1 MAVSLRFDLSLSNFA
16 SGRES
21 SRYQQNFYSQHKN
34 FKTMALDVNDL
45 MMLKGMDSKEGLTP
59 YEQFDVARHQAKKPS
74 GVAIAGLTVASVGAA
89 AAIGAWIFGPLY
101 GNAKA
106 GQAKEAAQAA
116 KEQAALQYQAAL
128 NLLNQQSANT
138 NATLDRVIRG
148 LERETDARVAGDIN
162 LTNTV
167 TDSQTGS
174 QASQLTALQ
183 QAELAAS
190 QATQQVMT
198 QTYSDFVTGRASLNP
213 TPVSLYSAPQPCA
226 CPASGCGCGM

>member
-1 MAVSLRFDLSLSNFA
+1 
-16 SGRES
+16 
-21 SRYQQNFYSQHKN
+21 
-34 FKTMALDVNDL
+34 MALEMNDL
-45 MMLKGMDSKEGLTP
+45 MMLRGMDSKDGLTP

-174 QASQLTALQ
+174 QASQLSALQ

-226 CPASGCGCGM
+226 CPASGCGCGA